1 MILVLGATGMFGS
14 RVVRETAAL
23 GATVRALAHSRAH
36 ASVIERDGVEVVE
49 GDLDRPDTLGTAFA
63 GVETVFIVTP
73 MDSRVQER
81 EANALNAAMAAGVKR
96 VVKLYGAVKHH
107 GDALDK
113 LHSASIDAIKESGLA
128 WALVS
133 PNSVMETSLL
143 SQADGVKQAN
153 SLFGCAGEG
162 RVGLVAADDVGRA
175 AAVVLTDRDEDGR
188 NYEITGPQAL
198 TMAEMASTLS
208 SGVGREIGYMDMPE
222 DEFRKMMVEFAGVP
236 ADEVDVAVML
246 HFAAWKRGDADLITD
261 TYREL
266 TGEEP
271 TSLADWVVANSSS
284 FDAPDG
290 APG

>member
-23 GATVRALAHSRAH
+23 GAPVRALAHSRAH
-36 ASVIERDGVEVVE
+36 ASVIEQYGVEIVD
-49 GDLDRPDTLGTAFA
+49 GNLDRPDTLGAAFA
-63 GVETVFIVTP
+63 GVETAFIVTP
-73 MDSRVQER
+73 MDDRIQER
-81 EANALNAAMAAGVKR
+81 EANALNAAKASGVKR
-96 VVKLYGAVKHH
+96 VVKLYGAVRHR

-143 SQADGVKQAN
+143 SQAEGVKQAN

-188 NYEITGPQAL
+188 NYELTGPQAL
-198 TMAEMASTLS
+198 TMGEMASALS
-208 SGVGREIGYMDMPE
+208 AGLGREVRYTDMPE
-222 DEFRKMMVEFAGVP
+222 QEFRKLMVEEAGVP
-236 ADEVDVAVML
+236 VDEVEVAVML
-246 HFAAWKRGDADLITD
+246 HFAAWKRGDANLVTD

-266 TGEEP
+266 TGAEP
-271 TSLADWVVANSSS
+271 MSLGDWVVANRSS
-284 FDAPDG
+284 FDALDG
-290 APG
+290 